1 MQREWVQR
9 ERDQQEWGQHWGLP
23 LCSVGWPECRF
34 DWRCVSCRNGC
45 NGNGCSGNGTKKNG
59 GSRNG
64 YGKRHGCGRRQ
75 ANSRRPTQ
83 PELTPIRVLWVG
95 LSRCFSCRRFLC
107 GSSQWCPGRQQVIS
121 TEGPLLPAREWFD
134 PVHMYA
140 GVGTCGHDVQFRTPP
155 VLDLAAAE
163 DTVSQVNQVTNV
175 LSVGPTA
182 DVVVR
187 PNRWSTGSCGSWPNR
202 RKWGE
207 NPVEA

>member
-1 MQREWVQR
+1 M
-9 ERDQQEWGQHWGLP
+9 
-23 LCSVGWPECRF
+23 
-34 DWRCVSCRNGC
+34 NGC
-45 NGNGCSGNGTKKNG
+45 SGNGCSGNAGSRNGCSGNGTRRNG

-64 YGKRHGCGRRQ
+64 GSRNGCGKRHGCGRRQ

-95 LSRCFSCRRFLC
+95 LSRCFPCRRFLC

-134 PVHMYA
+134 PIHMYA

-155 VLDLAAAE
+155 VLDLAPAE

-175 LSVGPTA
+175 
-182 DVVVR
+182 
-187 PNRWSTGSCGSWPNR
+187 
-202 RKWGE
+202 
-207 NPVEA
+207 